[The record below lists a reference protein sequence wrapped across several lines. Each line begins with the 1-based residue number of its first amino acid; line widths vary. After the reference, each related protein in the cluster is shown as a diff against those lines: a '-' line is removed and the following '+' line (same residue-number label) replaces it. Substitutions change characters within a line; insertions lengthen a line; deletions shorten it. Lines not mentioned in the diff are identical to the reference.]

1 MDPVKNNKTVSILI
15 ITAIYLM
22 ACAATLQLFADTQM
36 HRYRKS
42 GRKGLIR
49 TGLWK
54 NSRHPNYLGE
64 ILMWWGVAVQAVSV
78 MPDRWWLM
86 AGALANTV
94 MFLTVSIPLADK
106 RQSQKSGYEEYRA
119 ETRSLLPVPK

>member
-15 ITAIYLM
+15 ITAIY
-22 ACAATLQLFADTQM
+22 
-36 HRYRKS
+36 
-42 GRKGLIR
+42 
-49 TGLWK
+49 
-54 NSRHPNYLGE
+54 
-64 ILMWWGVAVQAVSV
+64 
-78 MPDRWWLM
+78 LM